1 MPHGGEKYTQS
12 SLNNT
17 FAGIGGEKCD
27 ECAIGFVHEL
37 PLTRDHP
44 VNTRI
49 IPSGQTPNC
58 QPCGECFDNWNRI
71 LDGKLNQPILARLT
85 QLAPR
90 AADQHIP
97 ESGRG

>member
-1 MPHGGEKYTQS
+1 MLS
-12 SLNNT
+12 
-17 FAGIGGEKCD
+17 GIGGEKCD

-49 IPSGQTPNC
+49 IPAGQTPNC

-71 LDGKLNQPILARLT
+71 LDGESDHSLLSLT
-85 QLAPR
+85 INLLHR
-90 AADQHIP
+90 AADKHITK
-97 ESGRG
+97 GRRGRAG